1 MIFCNKNF
9 YSSEKEM
16 EFGKIFQIVLGEYGR
31 GRKELR
37 LPCPEG
43 TNLSVGCNFDFSIG
57 ETKSGRPRINRKK
70 DGRIF
75 LLICTKGRYT
85 RRGDGWFGA
94 WDGDAGRIGSWDAV
108 LCEILGQPKNE
119 WFRIRT
125 GGGGYGIP
133 PQFININ
140 PKGFFLFDN
149 DEDARQFADEMD
161 IEFPNLENE
170 PTEEFSRI

>member
-9 YSSEKEM
+9 TATEKEM

-70 DGRIF
+70 DSRIF

-85 RRGDGWFGA
+85 RRGNGWFGA
-94 WDGDAGRIGSWDAV
+94 W
-108 LCEILGQPKNE
+108 KNNSTATTI
-119 WFRIRT
+119 FAK
-125 GGGGYGIP
+125 GI
-133 PQFININ
+133 
-140 PKGFFLFDN
+140 
-149 DEDARQFADEMD
+149 
-161 IEFPNLENE
+161 
-170 PTEEFSRI
+170 FSF